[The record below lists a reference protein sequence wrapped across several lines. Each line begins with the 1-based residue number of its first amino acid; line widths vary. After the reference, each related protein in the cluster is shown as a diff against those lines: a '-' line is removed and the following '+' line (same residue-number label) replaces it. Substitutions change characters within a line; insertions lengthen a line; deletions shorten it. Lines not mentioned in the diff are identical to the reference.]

1 MVVLFEL
8 ENFDDLISF
17 VKNIKLECR
26 ADTTLYK
33 DNDKYYLAMDL
44 SGAKEDEV
52 KRMSVTAD
60 EYVNDIMAGAQRK
73 AYFDEHADVIIKEKA
88 LEKLRML

>member
-1 MVVLFEL
+1 M
-8 ENFDDLISF
+8 
-17 VKNIKLECR
+17 
-26 ADTTLYK
+26 
-33 DNDKYYLAMDL
+33 YYLAMDL

>member
-1 MVVLFEL
+1 
-8 ENFDDLISF
+8 
-17 VKNIKLECR
+17 
-26 ADTTLYK
+26 
-33 DNDKYYLAMDL
+33 MDL

-60 EYVNDIMAGAQRK
+60 EYVNDIMAGVQRK